1 MELLTNGHMALEL
14 SLQAFGLS
22 GEVITTPFT
31 FASTTQ
37 AIVRNGLTPVFCD
50 INPIDFTIDVSK
62 IEALITEKTSAILPV
77 HVYGNVCSV
86 SGLVERIK
94 SDHKLVM
101 VHIDL
106 IDGLSSKDVA
116 VAFLRQNTQAD
127 GVISTKPAIVKA
139 AKEQG
144 LLAIQRFFLIDS
156 LAMANFQKYTEVQ
169 AADAIEILPA
179 TMPKVIRK
187 ITTACRLPII
197 AGGLISDKEDILLA
211 LQNGAAAVSSTNQE
225 VWTM

>member
-1 MELLTNGHMALEL
+1 MQDLGAILAENPIIAAVKDDKGLERALLTDCRIIFLL
-14 SLQAFGLS
+14 
-22 GEVITTPFT
+22 
-31 FASTTQ
+31 
-37 AIVRNGLTPVFCD
+37 
-50 INPIDFTIDVSK
+50 
-62 IEALITEKTSAILPV
+62 
-77 HVYGNVCSV
+77 YGNVCSV

-116 VAFLRQNTQAD
+116 VAFLRKNTQAE

>member
-1 MELLTNGHMALEL
+1 MNLRDVIPNAENSTN
-14 SLQAFGLS
+14 F
-22 GEVITTPFT
+22 
-31 FASTTQ
+31 
-37 AIVRNGLTPVFCD
+37 
-50 INPIDFTIDVSK
+50 DVVPES
-62 IEALITEKTSAILPV
+62 ITEVGSTLENLKAAVCGETGASAK
-77 HVYGNVCSV
+77 YAAC
-86 SGLVERIK
+86 
-94 SDHKLVM
+94 
-101 VHIDL
+101 
-106 IDGLSSKDVA
+106 A
-116 VAFLRQNTQAD
+116 
-127 GVISTKPAIVKA
+127 KA

-187 ITTACRLPII
+187 ITAACRLPII

>member
-1 MELLTNGHMALEL
+1 MQDLGAILAENPIIAAVKDDKGLERALLTDCRIIFLL
-14 SLQAFGLS
+14 
-22 GEVITTPFT
+22 
-31 FASTTQ
+31 
-37 AIVRNGLTPVFCD
+37 
-50 INPIDFTIDVSK
+50 
-62 IEALITEKTSAILPV
+62 
-77 HVYGNVCSV
+77 YGNVCSV

-197 AGGLISDKEDILLA
+197 AGGRISDKEDILLA

>member
-1 MELLTNGHMALEL
+1 MQDLGAILAENPIIAAVKDDKGLERALLTDCRIIFLL
-14 SLQAFGLS
+14 
-22 GEVITTPFT
+22 
-31 FASTTQ
+31 
-37 AIVRNGLTPVFCD
+37 
-50 INPIDFTIDVSK
+50 
-62 IEALITEKTSAILPV
+62 
-77 HVYGNVCSV
+77 YGNVCSV

-116 VAFLRQNTQAD
+116 VAFLRKNTQAD

-139 AKEQG
+139 AKAQG

>member
-1 MELLTNGHMALEL
+1 MQALGAILAENPIIAAVKDDKGLERALLTDCRIIFLL
-14 SLQAFGLS
+14 
-22 GEVITTPFT
+22 
-31 FASTTQ
+31 
-37 AIVRNGLTPVFCD
+37 
-50 INPIDFTIDVSK
+50 
-62 IEALITEKTSAILPV
+62 
-77 HVYGNVCSV
+77 YGNVCSV

>member
-1 MELLTNGHMALEL
+1 MQDLGAILAENPIIAAVKDDKGLERALLTDWRIIC
-14 SLQAFGLS
+14 
-22 GEVITTPFT
+22 VI
-31 FASTTQ
+31 S
-37 AIVRNGLTPVFCD
+37 
-50 INPIDFTIDVSK
+50 
-62 IEALITEKTSAILPV
+62 
-77 HVYGNVCSV
+77 GNVCSV

-156 LAMANFQKYTEVQ
+156 LAMANIQKYTEVQ

-179 TMPKVIRK
+179 TMPKIIRK
-187 ITTACRLPII
+187 ITATCRLPII

-225 VWTM
+225 VWML